1 MADSWGNFPM
11 RGVALLAKFLSRF
24 EKSHNSA
31 VFLNWHGS
39 CTAVGIG
46 GMIRRRDQGEFR

>member
-1 MADSWGNFPM
+1 M